1 MRVVHVVRKRD
12 PRFFSIESV
21 FEIVRGA
28 WPDGTCPDIWMLPRP
43 GVSTWNLL
51 YLFRKAL
58 SVPRD
63 TVFHVTGDA
72 LYTVFALPRRRTTL
86 TVHDCVFLHR
96 RTGVKRW
103 LLLKFTLDWPLR
115 WCRLST
121 AISEQTRSEVVT
133 CTGFDAERLVVIPN
147 PVSPLVR
154 YAYRP
159 FPAARPRLL
168 FFGITPNKNLIRTIE
183 ALRGLDVHLSIVG
196 RPGSDILSR
205 LVAAGLS
212 YDISHG
218 LTDEEVALKYAESD
232 IVLFP
237 SLYEGFGLPI
247 IEGFASGRP
256 VITSDRAPM
265 RDVAGDAACLVDPE
279 DTHSIR
285 QGVARLCT
293 DTDYRE
299 GLVRKGLERVERY
312 RPGRI
317 ASEYAKVYGRLMKS
331 ET

>member
-1 MRVVHVVRKRD
+1 MRVVHVVRRRD

-21 FEIVRGA
+21 FEVVRSAWVSGA
-28 WPDGTCPDIWMLPRP
+28 VPQIWMLPRP
-43 GVSTWNLL
+43 GVSPWNLL
-51 YLFRKAL
+51 YLFGKRL
-58 SVPRD
+58 SAPRD

-72 LYTVFALPRRRTTL
+72 LYAVFALPGGRTTL

-96 RTGVKRW
+96 RTGIKRW
-103 LLLKFTLDWPLR
+103 LLLKLTLEWPLR

-121 AISEQTRSEVVT
+121 SISEQTRSEVLS
-133 CTGFDAERLVVIPN
+133 CTGFDPGRLVVIPN
-147 PVSPLVR
+147 PVSPRIR
-154 YAYRP
+154 YVPKP
-159 FPAARPRLL
+159 FPAAKPRLL
-168 FFGITPNKNLIRTIE
+168 FFGITPNKNLIRSIE
-183 ALRGLDVHLSIVG
+183 ALQGLDVHLSIVG

-212 YDISHG
+212 HDISHG
-218 LTDEEVALKYAESD
+218 LTDDEVAMKYAETD

-256 VITSDRAPM
+256 VITSDRPPM

-279 DTHSIR
+279 DPHSIR
-285 QGVARLCT
+285 QGVVHLCS
-293 DTDYRE
+293 DADYRE
-299 GLVRKGLERVERY
+299 GLVRKGLDRVEMY

-317 ASEYAKVYGRLMKS
+317 ASEYAKVYDRLMKS
-331 ET
+331 KT